1 MMTDSR
7 DMLTKKHC
15 ENHDE
20 PQDYEG
26 KLLIIKPEKLKLQF
40 RNPVVQYFFATSGF
54 GCKPELGDKKVFG
67 QFLAD
72 GMKEQLYRSDFIGIA
87 DKEQLPKWAVKRL
100 EILEAPKMKIRV
112 FQLKDNAENQ
122 FMSLGTTMTHGGVKA
137 ENYHQVYGGEVFAD
151 NLEGV
156 FLLCNTDHPPGY
168 CGHSLSVSDV
178 VEVCEGKDRGFYF
191 VDSFGFKKLDDF
203 DIEKTNHADM
213 MKILVL
219 ENDRAP
225 YTAEIRHDGIHAM
238 QSVVGGSFECVY
250 FEPKGDAVCWC
261 NDEFLLN
268 GSAPNRKIGD
278 VLVHGTCFISG
289 DGKNEYGEYDACSL
303 RDDQIEL
310 YSRMFPQSV
319 ICTQDMQIE
328 EKEDM
333 SEEIGQDLS

>member
-72 GMKEQLYRSDFIGIA
+72 GLKEQLYRSDFIGIA
-87 DKEQLPKWAVKRL
+87 DRSQLQKWAARRL

-112 FQLKDNAENQ
+112 FQLKNGSDNIFMNYDHTAEN
-122 FMSLGTTMTHGGVKA
+122 GGVMS
-137 ENYHQVYGGEVFAD
+137 ENYRQIYGGEVYAGS
-151 NLEGV
+151 LENV
-156 FLLCNTDHPPGY
+156 FSLCNTDFPPGY
-168 CGHSLSVSDV
+168 YGRSMSVSDV
-178 VEVCEGKDRGFYF
+178 VEICEGRNRGFWF
-191 VDSFGFKKLDDF
+191 VDSFGFKKLEDF
-203 DIEKTNHADM
+203 DISKTNHADM

-225 YTAEIRHDGIHAM
+225 YTAEIRHDGINAM

-333 SEEIGQDLS
+333 SEEIRQDLS

>member
-7 DMLTKKHC
+7 DMLSEKHC
-15 ENHDE
+15 EQHDE

-54 GCKPELGDKKVFG
+54 GCKPELGNKKVFG

-72 GMKEQLYRSDFIGIA
+72 GLKEQLYRSDFIGIA
-87 DKEQLPKWAVKRL
+87 DKEQLPKWAARRL

-112 FQLKDNAENQ
+112 FQIKDYTENRFMNHEYTLK
-122 FMSLGTTMTHGGVKA
+122 HGGIKA
-137 ENYHQVYGGEVFAD
+137 ESYHQVYGGEVFAD
-151 NLEGV
+151 SLEGV

-203 DIEKTNHADM
+203 DISKTNHADM

-225 YTAEIRHDGIHAM
+225 YTAEIRHDGINAM

-250 FEPKGDAVCWC
+250 FEPKGDAVCWRC
-261 NDEFLLN
+261 GRQL
-268 GSAPNRKIGD
+268 
-278 VLVHGTCFISG
+278 
-289 DGKNEYGEYDACSL
+289 
-303 RDDQIEL
+303 
-310 YSRMFPQSV
+310 
-319 ICTQDMQIE
+319 
-328 EKEDM
+328 
-333 SEEIGQDLS
+333 